1 MYSNSKEQ
9 ISLEEAYRAV
19 HLEKVEECD
28 CGCGHCEDHKEC
40 EKCGKIKSECEC
52 DKEEVK
58 EAIDFDTVSQAAHT
72 IGHGYKEI
80 YNAFLNN
87 PEFRDK
93 MLTYWIEP
101 AVIAAVGILGKK
113 GFDKGRELYKKYA
126 EKKDKAEE
134 IRLTKELLKN
144 NDVLSVLDKLQKMD
158 NDHQHNTPQYVH
170 LQRNLASEIEKY
182 LQQHGPS
189 MIGKVRSGGVWSTYR
204 KRSTFDI

>member
-9 ISLEEAYRAV
+9 ISLEEAYRSV

-28 CGCGHCEDHKEC
+28 CGCGHCNDHKEC

-72 IGHGYKEI
+72 LGHGYKEI
-80 YNAFLNN
+80 YNAFVNE

-101 AVIAAVGILGKK
+101 AILAAVAILGKK

-170 LQRNLASEIEKY
+170 LQRTLASEIEKY
-182 LQQHGPS
+182 LQKHGPN

-204 KRSTFDI
+204 KRSTFDV